1 MKQIHA
7 HQREKRNVRAETQCI
22 ARRYVYTLTC
32 GTIRRKYSMS
42 KMPDCIATYK
52 IHSRV
57 YFKDFLDST
66 TLPSSPIPLI
76 AGPLKSRLEIWGAL

>member
-7 HQREKRNVRAETQCI
+7 HQRKKNGTSEQKRDVSPADTCI
-22 ARRYVYTLTC
+22 LTC

-42 KMPDCIATYK
+42 KMPDCITTYK

-66 TLPSSPIPLI
+66 TLPSSSIPLI
-76 AGPLKSRLEIWGAL
+76 AGTLKSSYEVWGAL

>member
-1 MKQIHA
+1 
-7 HQREKRNVRAETQCI
+7 
-22 ARRYVYTLTC
+22 
-32 GTIRRKYSMS
+32 
-42 KMPDCIATYK
+42 MPDCITTYK

-76 AGPLKSRLEIWGAL
+76 ASTLKSRYEVWGAL